1 LYNNLIWK
9 DKIKKLDYWNVK
21 LKGKKKQNKQKK
33 NTINNILWMWPQK
46 FSYMVYWFVNNIY
59 FIWVQCILSFIY
71 IHIMFVQ
78 STSHKQQNVTNELCE
93 LREESLMSSR
103 SVSKPVCHGY
113 EGTRLP
119 YKTDDSGA
127 QCVQETSVPWIRG
140 HEDWHIRPM
149 TVLRSVSRKP
159 VYCVAQ

>member
-1 LYNNLIWK
+1 
-9 DKIKKLDYWNVK
+9 
-21 LKGKKKQNKQKK
+21 
-33 NTINNILWMWPQK
+33 
-46 FSYMVYWFVNNIY
+46 
-59 FIWVQCILSFIY
+59 
-71 IHIMFVQ
+71 MFVQ

-140 HEDWHIRPM
+140 HED
-149 TVLRSVSRKP
+149 
-159 VYCVAQ
+159 